1 MTAEASQAG
10 HSQGPA
16 SDGLRPLRIAL
27 LTYKGNPFCGGQG
40 VYVRHLSRELARLG
54 HRVEVIGAQPYP
66 VLDVVEGEDR
76 EGPALTELPSLD
88 LYRQP
93 DPFRTPGRGEYRDWI
108 DALEVGTMWTG
119 GFPEPLT
126 FSLRARRH
134 LRARRGDFDVVHD
147 NQTLGYGLLG
157 DLGAPLVTTVHHPIT
172 VDRRLELD
180 AAESRLRR
188 YSVRRWYAFTRMQ
201 KRVARRLPSVLTVSG
216 SSRQEIVADLGV
228 RRDRV
233 HVVHIGA
240 DTGLFSPDPSVPVVP
255 GRIVTTSS
263 ADVPLK
269 GLVFLVEALAK
280 VRAEQP
286 DAHLVV
292 VGKRPVE
299 GPVAQAM
306 ERYGLEGAVEFVK
319 GISDA
324 ELVDLVRS
332 AQVACVPSL
341 YEGFS
346 LPAAEAMA
354 TGTPLV
360 ATTGGAIPEVAGPDG
375 ETCLAVPPG
384 DPAALASAL
393 TRLLTDPDLRARLG
407 AAGRDRVLR
416 HFTWARAAEGT
427 VAHYREAMA
436 RAGSA
441 PGRDTG
447 TARPA
452 ATPSHGPRPRGADA
466 APSGTDDRPATRV
479 AGRSAPEGTG
489 HGAHEAS
496 GRAASAA
503 GDRAGAGAG
512 AGAGAADRSV
522 SEAPGRPTA
531 QASGRAA
538 HEVSRRPAAQAPG
551 RSGAQ
556 AGGHGGADVTDRS
569 VPDGHPTAQ
578 ASGRAARA
586 GGRADAVDRSAVM
599 SSDRPAAVP
608 PTAGDG
614 GPAVSVGAADSS
626 DRSDRESRATC

>member
-1 MTAEASQAG
+1 MTAEASRT
-10 HSQGPA
+10 GPRPEPA
-16 SDGLRPLRIAL
+16 ADGLRPLRIAL

-66 VLDVVEGEDR
+66 VLDEGLG
-76 EGPALTELPSLD
+76 EGPGEGPDGGFGDRLSLTELPSLD

-93 DPFRTPGRGEYRDWI
+93 DPFRTPKRGEYRDWV

-157 DLGAPLVTTVHHPIT
+157 DVGAPLVTTIHHPIT
-172 VDRRLELD
+172 VDRQLELD
-180 AAESRLRR
+180 AANSRKRR

-216 SSRQEIVADLGV
+216 TSRQEIVDHLGV
-228 RRDRV
+228 RDERI

-240 DTGLFSPDPSVPVVP
+240 DTGLFSPDPSVPRVP

-280 VRAEQP
+280 ARTEHP
-286 DAHLVV
+286 RAHLVV
-292 VGKRPVE
+292 VGKRPAE
-299 GPVAQAM
+299 GPVAQAI
-306 ERYGLEGAVEFVK
+306 ERYGLQGAVEFVK

-332 AQVACVPSL
+332 AEVACVPSL

-354 TGTPLV
+354 TGTALL
-360 ATTGGAIPEVAGPDG
+360 ATTGGAVPEVAGPDG

-384 DPAALASAL
+384 DADALAAGMN
-393 TRLLTDPDLRARLG
+393 RLLGDRELRARLG
-407 AAGRDRVLR
+407 AAGRERVLK

-427 VAHYREAMA
+427 VARYREALGD
-436 RAGSA
+436 GS
-441 PGRDTG
+441 
-447 TARPA
+447 
-452 ATPSHGPRPRGADA
+452 
-466 APSGTDDRPATRV
+466 
-479 AGRSAPEGTG
+479 SA
-489 HGAHEAS
+489 
-496 GRAASAA
+496 
-503 GDRAGAGAG
+503 
-512 AGAGAADRSV
+512 
-522 SEAPGRPTA
+522 
-531 QASGRAA
+531 Q
-538 HEVSRRPAAQAPG
+538 
-551 RSGAQ
+551 
-556 AGGHGGADVTDRS
+556 
-569 VPDGHPTAQ
+569 
-578 ASGRAARA
+578 
-586 GGRADAVDRSAVM
+586 
-599 SSDRPAAVP
+599 AVP
-608 PTAGDG
+608 PAQAAEAVPPAESVAPAPAVPSAPPARPVESQ
-614 GPAVSVGAADSS
+614 GPAAAPTPPPTTGDTGVYP
-626 DRSDRESRATC
+626 ESRATC

>member
-1 MTAEASQAG
+1 MTAEAREAG
-10 HSQGPA
+10 APEGPA
-16 SDGLRPLRIAL
+16 ADGLRPLDIAL

-66 VLDVVEGEDR
+66 VLDEGYD
-76 EGPALTELPSLD
+76 GLSLTELPSLD

-134 LRARRGDFDVVHD
+134 LRARRGEFDVVHD

-157 DLGAPLVTTVHHPIT
+157 DIGAPLVTTIHHPIT
-172 VDRRLELD
+172 VDRQLELD
-180 AAESRLRR
+180 AADGWQRRL
-188 YSVRRWYAFTRMQ
+188 SVRRWYAFTRMQ

-216 SSRQEIVADLGV
+216 TSRQEIIDHLGV
-228 RRDRV
+228 RQDRI

-240 DTGLFSPDPSVPVVP
+240 DTDLFSPDPSVPVVP

-269 GLVFLVEALAK
+269 GLVHLVEALAK
-280 VRAEQP
+280 VRTEHP
-286 DAHLVV
+286 GAHLVV
-292 VGKRPVE
+292 VGKRPAE

-306 ERYGLEGAVEFVK
+306 ERYGLDGAVEFVK

-354 TGTPLV
+354 TGTPLL
-360 ATTGGAIPEVAGPDG
+360 ATTGGAIPEVAGRDG

-384 DPAALASAL
+384 DAGALAAGL
-393 TRLLTDPDLRARLG
+393 GRLLGDAQLRARLG
-407 AAGRDRVLR
+407 AAGRERVLR

-427 VAHYREAMA
+427 VARYREAID
-436 RAGSA
+436 RAG
-441 PGRDTG
+441 GD
-447 TARPA
+447 TARSTRSTAPL
-452 ATPSHGPRPRGADA
+452 TP
-466 APSGTDDRPATRV
+466 
-479 AGRSAPEGTG
+479 GRSAASTRTGPAGPTGALSLASAGGAPRASTGAGATGSAGAASLIAAGTG
-489 HGAHEAS
+489 S
-496 GRAASAA
+496 AASATA
-503 GDRAGAGAG
+503 GVRASAGGASAVPAAGGSAASAGGEPAAPAGAG
-512 AGAGAADRSV
+512 SP
-522 SEAPGRPTA
+522 APT
-531 QASGRAA
+531 
-538 HEVSRRPAAQAPG
+538 
-551 RSGAQ
+551 
-556 AGGHGGADVTDRS
+556 DVEGVNS
-569 VPDGHPTAQ
+569 
-578 ASGRAARA
+578 
-586 GGRADAVDRSAVM
+586 
-599 SSDRPAAVP
+599 
-608 PTAGDG
+608 
-614 GPAVSVGAADSS
+614 
-626 DRSDRESRATC
+626 ESRATC

>member
-10 HSQGPA
+10 PSRGPA

-66 VLDVVEGEDR
+66 VLDEIHDEIHDEDRGEDR
-76 EGPALTELPSLD
+76 GGPTLTELPSLD

-93 DPFRTPGRGEYRDWI
+93 DPFRTPKRDEYRDWI

-157 DLGAPLVTTVHHPIT
+157 DLGAPLVTTIHHPIT

-180 AAESRLRR
+180 AAENWQRR

-216 SSRQEIVADLGV
+216 SSRQEIVDDLGV
-228 RRDRV
+228 RQDRV

-240 DTGLFSPDPSVPVVP
+240 DTDLFAPDPSVPVVP

-286 DAHLVV
+286 GAHLVV

-299 GPVAQAM
+299 GPVAQAV

-360 ATTGGAIPEVAGPDG
+360 ATTGGAIPEVAGRDG

-384 DPAALASAL
+384 DAGALAAAL
-393 TRLLTDPDLRARLG
+393 TRLLGDPELRARLG
-407 AAGRDRVLR
+407 AAGRERVLR
-416 HFTWARAAEGT
+416 HFTWARAAQGT
-427 VAHYREAMA
+427 VARYREAMA
-436 RAGSA
+436 GA
-441 PGRDTG
+441 GRDT
-447 TARPA
+447 A
-452 ATPSHGPRPRGADA
+452 AA
-466 APSGTDDRPATRV
+466 
-479 AGRSAPEGTG
+479 
-489 HGAHEAS
+489 
-496 GRAASAA
+496 
-503 GDRAGAGAG
+503 
-512 AGAGAADRSV
+512 
-522 SEAPGRPTA
+522 
-531 QASGRAA
+531 
-538 HEVSRRPAAQAPG
+538 
-551 RSGAQ
+551 RSGA
-556 AGGHGGADVTDRS
+556 
-569 VPDGHPTAQ
+569 
-578 ASGRAARA
+578 RAADLAGTRPADRA
-586 GGRADAVDRSAVM
+586 ATGAVDHPAPATPDAPVAG
-599 SSDRPAAVP
+599 DAGPDTPTDTAAAVH
-608 PTAGDG
+608 
-614 GPAVSVGAADSS
+614 AADT
-626 DRSDRESRATC
+626 SDRESRATC